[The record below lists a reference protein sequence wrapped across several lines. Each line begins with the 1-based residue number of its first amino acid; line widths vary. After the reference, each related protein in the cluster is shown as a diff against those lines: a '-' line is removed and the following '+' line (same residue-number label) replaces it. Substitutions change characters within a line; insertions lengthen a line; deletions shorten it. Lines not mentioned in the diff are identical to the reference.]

1 MPVHSLLIP
10 SVSHHADAPHSFF
23 SFLSSPER
31 AYVSCRKK
39 NEEENLTKKKKEQCA
54 VSLFSLVFRKDFVGG
69 EQINESDQL
78 FFLTKICK
86 K

>member
-1 MPVHSLLIP
+1 MQ
-10 SVSHHADAPHSFF
+10 
-23 SFLSSPER
+23 
-31 AYVSCRKK
+31 
-39 NEEENLTKKKKEQCA
+39 EEKRGGESDKKKKEQCA
-54 VSLFSLVFRKDFVGG
+54 VSLFSLVFRKDFVGS